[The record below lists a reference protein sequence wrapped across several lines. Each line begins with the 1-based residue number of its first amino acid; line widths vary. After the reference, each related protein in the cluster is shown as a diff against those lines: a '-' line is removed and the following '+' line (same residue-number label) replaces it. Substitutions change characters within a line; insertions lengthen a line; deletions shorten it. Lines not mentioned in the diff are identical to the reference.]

1 MIKTLENFSIVD
13 VLSDSL
19 KNDNNIRNLAIALTP
34 IFQRLLEQTQLV
46 QMYKG
51 IPDHLLDFIAYEV
64 AADFYDVNMT
74 NNQKRVTLENAEAI
88 HKSKGTVASVE
99 DVIAPFFNTGR
110 VREWFQYDGKPY
122 HFQVIAN
129 EYLENEADIAKLFRM
144 VDIVKRESTRLDCVI
159 YERKDGIIQEA
170 VQTDKHIEIYPLTDT
185 FFCGQWYD
193 PAIFGRLIESGV
205 NVRTD
210 SIDNMIIPFKQTN
223 TFFLNSNES
232 PEMIQ
237 RDFNSFVQLDRAPI
251 DYSKVDYLFANDK
264 LMIGKF
270 KTGSTEITEPIQLNY
285 SDSIN
290 MRSIADISLQEEF
303 AKTGQ
308 FFVGSKEEFEIIQ
321 KEYKD
326 SLEISTNKDMS
337 FVEYIASREDL
348 NLNFIVGSKEE
359 FQQTTVSANDSVE
372 VEGVADKTATKYPLA
387 GQFYASEE

>member
-1 MIKTLENFSIVD
+1 MIKTLEDFSIED

-19 KNDNNIRNLAIALTP
+19 KKDNNIRNLAIALTP
-34 IFQRLLEQTQLV
+34 IFQKILEQTKLV

-88 HKSKGTVASVE
+88 HKSKGTVAAVE

-185 FFCGQWYD
+185 FYCGQWYE
-193 PAIFGRLIESGV
+193 PATVGRLIESGV

-210 SIDNMIIPFKQTN
+210 SIDKTITTFKTAN
-223 TFFLNSNES
+223 TFFLNSDIS

-237 RDFNSFVQLDRAPI
+237 RDFNSFVQLDRAPM

-270 KTGSTEITEPIQLNY
+270 KTGSLEIEESIQRDHSISLNI
-285 SDSIN
+285 DS
-290 MRSIADISLQEEF
+290 SFDSSLQEELLR
-303 AKTGQ
+303 TGK
-308 FFVGSKEEFEIIQ
+308 FFVGSKEEFEQ
-321 KEYKD
+321 
-326 SLEISTNKDMS
+326 
-337 FVEYIASREDL
+337 
-348 NLNFIVGSKEE
+348 FI
-359 FQQTTVSANDSVE
+359 FSANDSMKA
-372 VEGVADKTATKYPLA
+372 EGTTDKSETNYPLA